1 MPPAIISHPAFKTLM
16 TAQIQTF
23 LHANPVTTTLS
34 RAARWDQLKV
44 HIQDVARGYCFT
56 FHAQRTGQLRVLRV
70 RASKARAAYVA
81 APGSQ
86 HALDELRHTA
96 AALLQHRQQ
105 QAATDAL
112 RAGVLLHEYGDQST
126 YYFHHLHKQRQQ
138 ATVISHLQQHQDS
151 PVADL
156 CSVDGRQQAD
166 SIIVN
171 FFSADSPTGMYRQ
184 LPTDLSAQQALL
196 SSLDRRLP
204 SHAQQACEGAEQG
217 ITLDELQAAL
227 KLSARGKK
235 PGSDGLPYEFYSQFW
250 EVLGPELLAVLQEA
264 FQAQHGLGL
273 PASMTQ
279 GVITLLYKGKGS
291 KALLDS
297 YRPITLLNSDYKLR
311 AATMCYATWRRW
323 STCNKQVS
331 PAAWS
336 FWTSAKHMTASAAH
350 GCWIAC
356 PAWGLDSGLAV
367 QSGVQQGSPLSPL
380 LYVLAAQ
387 PLASHLRHQT
397 RQGVIRSITMPNGQP
412 APVSHQHADDTT
424 IHVLRPSDAQVA
436 LDSSIALFCAATCS
450 QLNVSKSR
458 GFLIQA
464 PALASASVAALP
476 SISFITGQQ
485 TIKHLGVLLGYDMQ
499 AASHQQ
505 FTGIYHAISA
515 KVRHWAARG
524 LSFLG
529 RVHVAKQVL
538 AASLWYHASFQRPSE
553 QLLKQ
558 LSRQLRRLV
567 ASAQQASHSDDALA
581 LAQGNSQGSAQ
592 LPSAAP
598 GAAPKGVWGWCMCQH
613 RSRPCRPR

>member
-1 MPPAIISHPAFKTLM
+1 
-16 TAQIQTF
+16 
-23 LHANPVTTTLS
+23 
-34 RAARWDQLKV
+34 
-44 HIQDVARGYCFT
+44 
-56 FHAQRTGQLRVLRV
+56 VLRV
-70 RASKARAAYVA
+70 RAGKARAAYVA

-138 ATVISHLQQHQDS
+138 AIVISHLQQHQDS

-166 SIIVN
+166 NIIVN

-184 LPTDLSAQQALL
+184 LPTDPSAQQALL

-250 EVLGPELLAVLQEA
+250 EVLGQELLAVLQEA

-297 YRPITLLNSDYKLR
+297 YRPITLLNSDYKLLAKSLATR
-311 AATMCYATWRRW
+311 FGPGRWIGDNVLCHLEEVEYLQQTGQPGCMVFLDFSKAYDRLSRPWVLDCMSSMGFGQRARRWVSMVLQNTAATATFNGWR
-323 STCNKQVS
+323 S
-331 PAAWS
+331 AS
-336 FWTSAKHMTASAAH
+336 F
-350 GCWIAC
+350 
-356 PAWGLDSGLAV
+356 PER
-367 QSGVQQGSPLSPL
+367 SGVQQGSPLSPL

-387 PLASHLRHQT
+387 LLASHLRHQT
-397 RQGVIRSITMPNGQP
+397 RQGVIRSITMPDGQP
-412 APVSHQHADDTT
+412 APVSHQHAD
-424 IHVLRPSDAQVA
+424 IMPSAQR
-436 LDSSIALFCAATCS
+436 S
-450 QLNVSKSR
+450 
-458 GFLIQA
+458 G
-464 PALASASVAALP
+464 
-476 SISFITGQQ
+476 TGQ
-485 TIKHLGVLLGYDMQ
+485 
-499 AASHQQ
+499 
-505 FTGIYHAISA
+505 
-515 KVRHWAARG
+515 
-524 LSFLG
+524 
-529 RVHVAKQVL
+529 
-538 AASLWYHASFQRPSE
+538 
-553 QLLKQ
+553 
-558 LSRQLRRLV
+558 LV
-567 ASAQQASHSDDALA
+567 ACYFWAECMW
-581 LAQGNSQGSAQ
+581 
-592 LPSAAP
+592 PS
-598 GAAPKGVWGWCMCQH
+598 KC
-613 RSRPCRPR
+613 